1 MIQVTG
7 IWQNSFGVRTE
18 ASPNVIRLTAS
29 LMSLRDKVEK
39 LTSKIA
45 ESLPNLTVHD
55 ITHLDALWEVAGY
68 IVGDDFPLN
77 PLEAYIF
84 GCAVLLHDAALCFQA
99 YSGGL
104 EGLRS
109 TIQWRDAYAKTLCF
123 IQ

>member
-55 ITHLDALWEVAGY
+55 ITHLDALWEVACD
-68 IVGDDFPLN
+68 ILSETTFP
-77 PLEAYIF
+77 
-84 GCAVLLHDAALCFQA
+84 
-99 YSGGL
+99 
-104 EGLRS
+104 
-109 TIQWRDAYAKTLCF
+109 
-123 IQ
+123 